1 MILREVLEY
10 AGDTTKVKVTI
21 NVFGMPFSAEHFPE
35 RFRRQEEMEELMD
48 KEVERIEVT
57 L

>member
-1 MILREVLEY
+1 MTLREVLEY
-10 AGDTTKVKVTI
+10 VGETTKVKVTI
-21 NVFGMPFSAEHFPE
+21 DMFGMPFSAEHYPE
-35 RFRRQEEMEELMD
+35 RFRRQEEMEQLMD